1 MTTKLL
7 TTMRRSV
14 LMAVVAGVATMTG
27 VAGAQAQERR
37 PAVVFGVV
45 NTDRILQDSLAA
57 KGVRLEREKYAQTY
71 QTQIKDQEAKL
82 RAEDQELS
90 QQRSVMAPEVF
101 QQRAQAFQQKLAEF
115 QNQVR
120 DKQERLD
127 FSFQQAM
134 QEIGNTIISVS
145 QEIAK
150 QQGIT
155 AVAAHNQLLFF
166 DPGMD
171 ITVSVLDRL
180 NQRLA
185 SVKFQDPATLQAQAA
200 AAGAAGAPGAAPAVT
215 PAPAAAKAK

>member
-1 MTTKLL
+1 MTTKLF

-14 LMAVVAGVATMTG
+14 VLAAALGMASMTG
-27 VAGAQAQERR
+27 VSAAQAQSR

-71 QTQIKDQEAKL
+71 QSQIKDEEAKL

-90 QQRSVMAPEVF
+90 SQRSVMAPEVF
-101 QQRAQAFQQKLAEF
+101 QQRAQTFQQKLADF

-171 ITVSVLDRL
+171 ITQPVLERL

-185 SVKFQDPATLQAQAA
+185 SVKFQDPATLQA
-200 AAGAAGAPGAAPAVT
+200 
-215 PAPAAAKAK
+215 PAPAAAAGGAAPAAGGAAAKAKAK

>member
-7 TTMRRSV
+7 STMRRSV
-14 LMAVVAGVATMTG
+14 LVAVVAGMASMTG
-27 VAGAQAQERR
+27 VAGAQAQSR

-71 QTQIKDQEAKL
+71 QTQIKDEEAKL

-90 QQRSVMAPEVF
+90 SQRSVMAPEVF
-101 QQRAQAFQQKLAEF
+101 QQRAQTFQQKLADF

-171 ITVSVLDRL
+171 ITQPVLERL
-180 NQRLA
+180 NQRLGA
-185 SVKFQDPATLQAQAA
+185 VKFQDPATLQAPQAA
-200 AAGAAGAPGAAPAVT
+200 PAAGAAAPVVGG
-215 PAPAAAKAK
+215 AAAKAKAK

>member
-1 MTTKLL
+1 MTT
-7 TTMRRSV
+7 TIFRTVRRSV
-14 LMAVVAGVATMTG
+14 LMAAVVGLAAVSG

-37 PAVVFGVV
+37 PAAIFGVV

-71 QTQIKDQEAKL
+71 QTSIKDEEAKL
-82 RAEDQELS
+82 RTEDQELS

-101 QQRAQAFQQKLAEF
+101 QQRAQTFQQKLADF

-134 QEIGNTIISVS
+134 QEIGNTIIIVA

-171 ITVSVLDRL
+171 ITQPVLERL

-185 SVKFQDPATLQAQAA
+185 SVKFQDPATLQAPAA
-200 AAGAAGAPGAAPAVT
+200 APGAPGAPPAAAP
-215 PAPAAAKAK
+215 AAKAKPL

>member
-1 MTTKLL
+1 MSIARRTTLAVAVIGFSL
-7 TTMRRSV
+7 TGGIS
-14 LMAVVAGVATMTG
+14 
-27 VAGAQAQERR
+27 GAQAQERR
-37 PAVVFGVV
+37 PAVIFGVV

-71 QTQIKDQEAKL
+71 QTQIKDEEAKL
-82 RAEDQELS
+82 RTEDQELS

-101 QQRAQAFQQKLAEF
+101 QQRAQAFQQKLADF

-134 QEIGNTIISVS
+134 QEIGNTIIIVS

-171 ITVSVLDRL
+171 ITAPVLERL
-180 NQRLA
+180 NQRLS
-185 SVKFQDPATLQAQAA
+185 SVKFQDPASLQAQAT
-200 AAGAAGAPGAAPAVT
+200 PGAA
-215 PAPAAAKAK
+215 APASVNPTAKAK

>member
-1 MTTKLL
+1 MTL
-7 TTMRRSV
+7 TLISTVRRTA
-14 LMAVVAGVATMTG
+14 LMAAVVGLAAISGI
-27 VAGAQAQERR
+27 AGAQAQERR
-37 PAVVFGVV
+37 PAVILGVV
-45 NTDRILQDSLAA
+45 NTDRIMQDSLAA

-71 QTQIKDQEAKL
+71 QTQIKDEEAKL
-82 RAEDQELS
+82 RAEDQELAS
-90 QQRSVMAPEVF
+90 QRSVMAPEVF

-127 FSFQQAM
+127 FSFQQAL
-134 QEIGNTIISVS
+134 QEIGNTIIIVS

-171 ITVSVLDRL
+171 ITAPVLERL
-180 NQRLA
+180 NQRLSA
-185 SVKFQDPATLQAQAA
+185 VKFQDPATLQAQPQ
-200 AAGAAGAPGAAPAVT
+200 PGAAP
-215 PAPAAAKAK
+215 PAAAAPAAKAKAK

>member
-1 MTTKLL
+1 MTTTLY
-7 TTMRRSV
+7 TTVRRSF
-14 LMAVVAGVATMTG
+14 LMAAVVGVAAISG
-27 VAGAQAQERR
+27 VTAAQAQQRTS
-37 PAVVFGVV
+37 AVFGVV

-71 QTQIKDQEAKL
+71 QSQIKTEEAKL

-90 QQRSVMAPEVF
+90 TQRSVMAPEVF
-101 QQRAQAFQQKLAEF
+101 AERAQAFQQKLAEF

-127 FSFQQAM
+127 FSAQQAM

-166 DPGMD
+166 DPSMD
-171 ITVSVLDRL
+171 ITQPVLERL

-185 SVKFQDPATLQAQAA
+185 SVKFQDPATLQAPA
-200 AAGAAGAPGAAPAVT
+200 APGAAA
-215 PAPAAAKAK
+215 APAAPAAKAK

>member
-1 MTTKLL
+1 MTT
-7 TTMRRSV
+7 TFISTVHRIA
-14 LMAVVAGVATMTG
+14 LMAALIGLAAVSG

-37 PAVVFGVV
+37 PAVIFGVV

-71 QTQIKDQEAKL
+71 QTQIKDEQAKL
-82 RAEDQELS
+82 QTEDQELS

-101 QQRAQAFQQKLAEF
+101 QQRAQTFQQRLADF

-134 QEIGNTIISVS
+134 QEIGNTIIIVS

-171 ITVSVLDRL
+171 ITAPVLERL
-180 NQRLA
+180 NQRLS
-185 SVKFQDPATLQAQAA
+185 SVKFQDPATLQAPAG
-200 AAGAAGAPGAAPAVT
+200 AAGAAGAAPGIPSAVAP
-215 PAPAAAKAK
+215 AAKAKAK

>member
-1 MTTKLL
+1 M
-7 TTMRRSV
+7 
-14 LMAVVAGVATMTG
+14 MAALIGLVALSGVQT
-27 VAGAQAQERR
+27 AQAQERR
-37 PAVVFGVV
+37 SPPILGVV
-45 NTDRILQDSLAA
+45 NTDRILQESLAA
-57 KGVRLEREKYAQTY
+57 RGVRLEREKYAQTY
-71 QTQIKDQEAKL
+71 QTQIKDEEARL
-82 RAEDQELS
+82 RAEDGELS

-101 QQRAQAFQQKLAEF
+101 QQRAQTFQQKLADF

-166 DPGMD
+166 DPSMD
-171 ITVSVLDRL
+171 ITMAVLERL

-185 SVKFQDPATLQAQAA
+185 SVKFQDPATLQSQAP
-200 AAGAAGAPGAAPAVT
+200 AAGAAPAGAAPGAAK
-215 PAPAAAKAK
+215 AKAK

>member
-1 MTTKLL
+1 MTTTLVR
-7 TTMRRSV
+7 TVRRSV
-14 LMAVVAGVATMTG
+14 LMAAVAGIVAISG

-37 PAVVFGVV
+37 PSAIIGVV
-45 NTDRILQDSLAA
+45 NTDRVIQDSLAA
-57 KGVRLEREKYAQTY
+57 KGARLEREKYAQTY
-71 QTQIKDQEAKL
+71 QTQIKDEEAKL

-101 QQRAQAFQQKLAEF
+101 QQRAQTFQQKLADF

-134 QEIGNTIISVS
+134 QEIGNTIVSVS

-171 ITVSVLDRL
+171 ITQPVLERL

-185 SVKFQDPATLQAQAA
+185 SVKFQDPSSLQAPA
-200 AAGAAGAPGAAPAVT
+200 APGAAAAAPPGA
-215 PAPAAAKAK
+215 APAAAKAKAKP

>member
-1 MTTKLL
+1 
-7 TTMRRSV
+7 
-14 LMAVVAGVATMTG
+14 MTG
-27 VAGAQAQERR
+27 VAGAQAQSR
-37 PAVVFGVV
+37 PAAVFGVV

-71 QTQIKDQEAKL
+71 QTQIKDEEAKL

-90 QQRSVMAPEVF
+90 SQRSVMAPEVF

-171 ITVSVLDRL
+171 ITQPVLERL
-180 NQRLA
+180 NQRLG
-185 SVKFQDPATLQAQAA
+185 SVKFQDPATLQAPQAAPAA
-200 AAGAAGAPGAAPAVT
+200 AAGGAAAPAVGG
-215 PAPAAAKAK
+215 AGAKAKAK

>member
-1 MTTKLL
+1 MTTKFFS
-7 TTMRRSV
+7 TMRRSV
-14 LMAVVAGVATMTG
+14 LVAVVAGMASMTG
-27 VAGAQAQERR
+27 VAGAQAQGR

-71 QTQIKDQEAKL
+71 QTQIKDEEAKL

-90 QQRSVMAPEVF
+90 SQRSVMAPEVF
-101 QQRAQAFQQKLAEF
+101 QQRAQTFQQKLADF

-171 ITVSVLDRL
+171 ITQPVLERL
-180 NQRLA
+180 NQRLG
-185 SVKFQDPATLQAQAA
+185 SVKFQDPATLQAQQAAPA
-200 AAGAAGAPGAAPAVT
+200 AAGAAAPIVGGG
-215 PAPAAAKAK
+215 AAKAKAK

>member
-1 MTTKLL
+1 MTTTLFS
-7 TTMRRSV
+7 TVRRSF
-14 LMAVVAGVATMTG
+14 LMAAVVGIAAVSGVTG
-27 VAGAQAQERR
+27 AAAQQRTSA
-37 PAVVFGVV
+37 VFGVV

-71 QTQIKDQEAKL
+71 QTEIKAQEAKL

-90 QQRSVMAPEVF
+90 TQRSVMAPEVF

-120 DKQERLD
+120 DKQERLE
-127 FSFQQAM
+127 FSSQQAM

-166 DPGMD
+166 DPSMD
-171 ITVSVLDRL
+171 ITQPVLERL

-200 AAGAAGAPGAAPAVT
+200 PGAAPAA
-215 PAPAAAKAK
+215 APAAPAAKAK

>member
-1 MTTKLL
+1 MTT
-7 TTMRRSV
+7 TFFSTVRRSV
-14 LMAVVAGVATMTG
+14 LMAAVVGLAAISGVS
-27 VAGAQAQERR
+27 GAQAQERR
-37 PAVVFGVV
+37 SPAIFGVV

-57 KGVRLEREKYAQTY
+57 KGVRLEREKFAQSY
-71 QTQIKDQEAKL
+71 QTQIKDEEAKL

-101 QQRAQAFQQKLAEF
+101 QQRAAAFQTKLADF

-155 AVAAHNQLLFF
+155 ADAAHNQLLFF

-171 ITVSVLDRL
+171 ITQPVLERL

-185 SVKFQDPATLQAQAA
+185 AVKFQDPATLQAQQAQQ
-200 AAGAAGAPGAAPAVT
+200 GAPGAAGTPA
-215 PAPAAAKAK
+215 APAAAKAKAK

>member
-1 MTTKLL
+1 MTSRLL
-7 TTMRRSV
+7 ETMRRSA
-14 LMAVVAGVATMTG
+14 LMAAVVGVAAVTG
-27 VAGAQAQERR
+27 IAGAQAQSR
-37 PAVVFGVV
+37 PAAIIGIV
-45 NTDRILQDSLAA
+45 NTDRVLQESLAA
-57 KGVRLEREKYAQTY
+57 KGVRLERDKFATQY
-71 QTQIKDQEAKL
+71 QAQIKDQEAKL

-134 QEIGNTIISVS
+134 QEIGNTIVSVS

-150 QQGIT
+150 AQGIN

-171 ITVSVLDRL
+171 ITQPVLERL

-185 SVKFQDPATLQAQAA
+185 SVKFQDPATLQA
-200 AAGAAGAPGAAPAVT
+200 AAPA
-215 PAPAAAKAK
+215 APAAASAPAAKAK

>member
-1 MTTKLL
+1 MTTTFLS
-7 TTMRRSV
+7 TVRRSV
-14 LMAVVAGVATMTG
+14 LIATVAGIAAMSG
-27 VAGAQAQERR
+27 VVDAQAQERR
-37 PAVVFGVV
+37 PAAIFGVV

-171 ITVSVLDRL
+171 ITQPVLERL

-185 SVKFQDPATLQAQAA
+185 SVKFQDPATLQASAVPGAA
-200 AAGAAGAPGAAPAVT
+200 APAAGAPAA
-215 PAPAAAKAK
+215 PAPAAKAK

>member
-1 MTTKLL
+1 
-7 TTMRRSV
+7 
-14 LMAVVAGVATMTG
+14 MAAVIGLASMGG

-37 PAVVFGVV
+37 PAVIFGVV
-45 NTDRILQDSLAA
+45 NTDRIIQDSLAA

-71 QTQIKDQEAKL
+71 QTQIKDEEAKL

-101 QQRAQAFQQKLAEF
+101 QQRAQTFQQKLADF

-127 FSFQQAM
+127 FSAQQAM
-134 QEIGNTIISVS
+134 QEIGNTIIIVA

-171 ITVSVLDRL
+171 ITQPVLERL

-200 AAGAAGAPGAAPAVT
+200 PGAAPGAP
-215 PAPAAAKAK
+215 PAAAPAAKAKAK